1 MGKAGNLLKKA
12 AIMMLMPI
20 LIFALLICV
29 IITSIGALFGRNDDS
44 ETIDLTEIMVNNHSI
59 PDGDYDDDDIVWIKK
74 GKKEIQDFLKN
85 EDVKKYFSTDSDAT
99 ENERTRVRRAK
110 TMAVT
115 VMFNAWT
122 LNNKSISSYSLTPS
136 TWDWVDYAK
145 CFTGAYDFNA
155 DGYDVKKDSDLVQ
168 NLPLYCNVTL
178 TDDQLDDAAESAK
191 EMYKRIKIDKQVDL
205 IDVVALGNGITSEY
219 EGEGYEWVPSAQKE
233 IKDFQADEQVQSYFT
248 ADSNASDDARKA
260 IRIRKAKAIGLL
272 YSWWVENQ
280 KSIKPDGAGS
290 DFWIKY
296 AKAFTKTDISDDGYN
311 YLTDK
316 SFDKVEDACGIKI
329 SDELRSN
336 AANNAEIIYNRI
348 GADHYSG
355 DGTVVGN
362 AIAWAENAAEDDSH
376 GYSQATRWGNP
387 DYDCSGLTIS
397 AYKEQGVN
405 VGGAT
410 YTGNMCDAMRNTGN
424 FAVYDFTSMQNLQP
438 GDILVVHNGDK
449 QHTEMYIGDGKNVGA
464 HISETGGVYG
474 QAGDQTD
481 DHNPATCNGEVSI
494 TPFYNDT
501 WMWVIRYTGS

>member
-1 MGKAGNLLKKA
+1 MSKVGNAIKGA
-12 AIMMLMPI
+12 AAAMMAPFIIVAMLV
-20 LIFALLICV
+20 CV
-29 IITSIGALFGRNDDS
+29 IATTIGSLFGRNDDN
-44 ETIDLTEIMVNNHSI
+44 ETIDLVEIMVNNHSI
-59 PDGDYDDDDIVWIKK
+59 PKDDYDDDDLVWINA
-74 GKKEIQDFLKN
+74 GKKEIQTFLKN
-85 EDVKKYFSTDSDAT
+85 KDVKKYFSVDSDAT
-99 ENERTRVRRAK
+99 EDERVRVRRAK
-110 TMAVT
+110 TMAVSLI
-115 VMFNAWT
+115 FNAWVMD
-122 LNNKSISSYSLTPS
+122 NKSISSYSLTPE
-136 TWDWVDYAK
+136 TWDWADYAK
-145 CFTGAYDFNA
+145 CFSGAYDFNQK
-155 DGYDVKKDSDLVQ
+155 GYDVTKDSDIVQ

-178 TDDQLDDAAESAK
+178 TDDQLDDAADTAK

-205 IDVVALGNGITSEY
+205 IDVVALGAGITSEY

-233 IKDFQADEQVQSYFT
+233 IKDFLADGQAKSYFT

-260 IRIRKAKAIGLL
+260 IRIRKAKAVGLL
-272 YSWWVENQ
+272 YSWWIENQ
-280 KSIKPDGAGS
+280 KSIKPEGAGS

-296 AKAFTKTDISDDGYN
+296 AKAFTKANVSDDGYN

-316 SFDKVEDACGIKI
+316 SFDKVEDACDIKI
-329 SDELRSN
+329 SDEIRSN
-336 AANNAEIIYNRI
+336 TANNAEIIYNRI

-410 YTGNMCDAMRNTGN
+410 YTGNMCDAMRDTGN

-438 GDILVVHNGDK
+438 GDILVVHNGNK

-464 HISETGGVYG
+464 HIAETGDVTG

-481 DHNPATCNGEVSI
+481 DHNPATYNGEVSI

-501 WMWVIRYTGS
+501 WMWVIRYIGS